1 MSSDDDEGQVAD
13 DENGPAM
20 EEEEE
25 DPDPAD
31 SVVPSSEADYSP
43 KLSRTFTILQK
54 PPPPPVPIADL
65 AASSHTEDASV
76 TEPDSGDEGPPLPD
90 ISTYRKPD
98 SDASVTESDSGD
110 DEALSKLEPGA

>member
-20 EEEEE
+20 EEEE

-54 PPPPPVPIADL
+54 PLPPPVPIADL
-65 AASSHTEDASV
+65 AASSHTEDDSV

-98 SDASVTESDSGD
+98 PDASVTESDSGD